1 MQKILGIDASNQLQ
15 QMAKYREDFLGGFWE
30 VNKLQIIHSS
40 IKKQVRNQ
48 RITESLS
55 WNLYGGLDR
64 WVSIKKKNF
73 IKYMLEMDLNM
84 NPKNI
89 TQSIFQRWLKIAMK
103 RNVQMSLIPPQNG
116 SDKKQILNKDRKISQ
131 PQMSEFYIFMS

>member
-1 MQKILGIDASNQLQ
+1 
-15 QMAKYREDFLGGFWE
+15 
-30 VNKLQIIHSS
+30 
-40 IKKQVRNQ
+40 
-48 RITESLS
+48 
-55 WNLYGGLDR
+55 
-64 WVSIKKKNF
+64 
-73 IKYMLEMDLNM
+73 MDLNM

-131 PQMSEFYIFMS
+131 PQMNEFYIFNIFIYLNI

>member
-1 MQKILGIDASNQLQ
+1 ME
-15 QMAKYREDFLGGFWE
+15 KYRGDFLGGFWE

-48 RITESLS
+48 RITELLS
-55 WNLYGGLDR
+55 WNLFGGLDR

-89 TQSIFQRWLKIAMK
+89 TQSIFQRW
-103 RNVQMSLIPPQNG
+103 
-116 SDKKQILNKDRKISQ
+116 
-131 PQMSEFYIFMS
+131 